1 MSYQKKQN
9 RIWNICNESV
19 FFEMKYHFHWIK
31 INGLW
36 CKGSTGDFGFPDFGS
51 NPDSLV
57 VLLYVKNKERM
68 WL

>member
-1 MSYQKKQN
+1 
-9 RIWNICNESV
+9 
-19 FFEMKYHFHWIK
+19 MKYHFHWIK

-36 CKGSTGDFGFPDFGS
+36 CKGSTEDFGS
-51 NPDSLV
+51 LDSGSIPEGLV